1 MTLYLP
7 LFRSCTTLRTLTQL
21 HAHLLVTGLHSDPPA
36 SSRLIES
43 YARMGTLQ
51 SSRLVFETFTKPDSF
66 MWAVLIKCYVWNNL
80 FEEAISLY
88 HKMICNHGPISN
100 FIYPSV
106 LRACSGSGDLVIGG
120 KVHGRIIKCGFDN
133 DDVVETSLVCLYGEI
148 GCLDDARKVFDKMSV
163 KDVVSWS
170 SIIKCCVNN
179 GKVDEGLEILR
190 LMIIEGLQPDYVT
203 MLSVAEAC
211 GELCF
216 LRLASSVHGHVL
228 RRKIKIDGPL
238 GNSLIVMYSKCN
250 DLSSAEKV
258 FFTLK
263 KRCTTSWTAMI
274 SCYNRSG
281 YFRKA
286 LDVFVR
292 MLEVRAEPN
301 SVTLLSILG
310 SCAGLA
316 WLREG
321 KSVHCH
327 IIRKDMESESD
338 CLGPALIDFYAACGE
353 LIKCEKVL
361 RILGEGNIISWNKL
375 MSEYA
380 HKRLLKEALAVFAQ
394 MQAQGLMPDSFSLA
408 SSLSACG
415 NVGFLQLGLQIHG
428 FIIKR
433 EFSDEF
439 VQNSLIDMYSK
450 CGLVNLACTVFYGIQ
465 QKSVV
470 TWNSMICGFSQ
481 NGFSVEAINLFRQMY
496 LNSLQMDE
504 VTFLGVLQACSNL
517 GHLKKGKW
525 VHQMLI
531 CYGIRKDIYIDTA
544 LTDMYAKSGDLQTA
558 QRVFNSM
565 SERNVVSWSAMIA
578 GYGMHGQLRAAI
590 SLFKQMLESGIKPN
604 EVTFM
609 NILWACSHS
618 GSVEEGKVYF
628 NAMRDFGVEPD
639 SEHYD
644 CMVDL
649 LSRTGYI
656 DEAYQMIH
664 SMPFPADASIWS
676 ALLNGCRI
684 HKRTDMINIIEKDL
698 SDISTSDPGYYTIL
712 SNIYAEE
719 GNWNKFGKV
728 RSVMDGY
735 DLRKVPGYSRIELDT
750 ENSLV

>member
-1 MTLYLP
+1 MILYMP

-238 GNSLIVMYSKCN
+238 
-250 DLSSAEKV
+250 
-258 FFTLK
+258 
-263 KRCTTSWTAMI
+263 AMI

-281 YFRKA
+281 CFRKA

-338 CLGPALIDFYAACGE
+338 CLGPALIDFYVACGE
-353 LIKCEKVL
+353 LRKCEKVL

-380 HKRLLKEALAVFAQ
+380 HKRWLKEALAVFAQ
-394 MQAQGLMPDSFSLA
+394 MQAQ
-408 SSLSACG
+408 
-415 NVGFLQLGLQIHG
+415 
-428 FIIKR
+428 
-433 EFSDEF
+433 
-439 VQNSLIDMYSK
+439 
-450 CGLVNLACTVFYGIQ
+450 
-465 QKSVV
+465 
-470 TWNSMICGFSQ
+470 
-481 NGFSVEAINLFRQMY
+481 VEAINLFHQMY

-504 VTFLGVLQACSNL
+504 VTFLGRVVVTESFDSVSSFYEWYVEVMEWKPKTGMSKYTLC
-517 GHLKKGKW
+517 
-525 VHQMLI
+525 
-531 CYGIRKDIYIDTA
+531 KDRVPGLA
-544 LTDMYAKSGDLQTA
+544 AFSAAAKS
-558 QRVFNSM
+558 FS
-565 SERNVVSWSAMIA
+565 S
-578 GYGMHGQLRAAI
+578 
-590 SLFKQMLESGIKPN
+590 
-604 EVTFM
+604 
-609 NILWACSHS
+609 
-618 GSVEEGKVYF
+618 
-628 NAMRDFGVEPD
+628 
-639 SEHYD
+639 
-644 CMVDL
+644 
-649 LSRTGYI
+649 
-656 DEAYQMIH
+656 
-664 SMPFPADASIWS
+664 
-676 ALLNGCRI
+676 
-684 HKRTDMINIIEKDL
+684 
-698 SDISTSDPGYYTIL
+698 
-712 SNIYAEE
+712 
-719 GNWNKFGKV
+719 
-728 RSVMDGY
+728 
-735 DLRKVPGYSRIELDT
+735 
-750 ENSLV
+750 

>member
-1 MTLYLP
+1 MTLYMP

-148 GCLDDARKVFDKMSV
+148 GCLDDARKMFDKMSM

-238 GNSLIVMYSKCN
+238 SNSLVVMYSKCN

-281 YFRKA
+281 CFRKA

-327 IIRKDMESESD
+327 IIRKDMESKSD
-338 CLGPALIDFYAACGE
+338 FLGPALIDFYAACGE
-353 LIKCEKVL
+353 LRKCEKVL

-394 MQAQGLMPDSFSLA
+394 MQAQGRVVVTQSFDSVSSFYEWCVEVMEWKYPLLLPSLHQRSCTTLRTLTQLHAHLLVTGLHSDPPASSRLIESYARMGTLQSSRLVFETFTKPDSFMWAVLIKCYVWNNLFEETISLYHKMIYNHGLISNFIYPSVLRACSGSGNLVIGGKVHGRIIKCGFDNYDVVETSLA
-408 SSLSACG
+408 
-415 NVGFLQLGLQIHG
+415 
-428 FIIKR
+428 
-433 EFSDEF
+433 D
-439 VQNSLIDMYSK
+439 
-450 CGLVNLACTVFYGIQ
+450 
-465 QKSVV
+465 
-470 TWNSMICGFSQ
+470 
-481 NGFSVEAINLFRQMY
+481 
-496 LNSLQMDE
+496 
-504 VTFLGVLQACSNL
+504 
-517 GHLKKGKW
+517 
-525 VHQMLI
+525 
-531 CYGIRKDIYIDTA
+531 
-544 LTDMYAKSGDLQTA
+544 
-558 QRVFNSM
+558 
-565 SERNVVSWSAMIA
+565 VVSWSSIIKCCVNNGKVDEGLEIFRLMIIEGVQPDYVTMLSVAKACGELCFLRLASSVHGHALRKKIEIDGPLGNSLIVMYSECNDLSSAEKVFVTLKKRCTTSWTAMISCYNRSGCFRKA
-578 GYGMHGQLRAAI
+578 LDVFVR
-590 SLFKQMLESGIKPN
+590 MLEVRAKPN
-604 EVTFM
+604 SVTR
-609 NILWACSHS
+609 S
-618 GSVEEGKVYF
+618 
-628 NAMRDFGVEPD
+628 
-639 SEHYD
+639 
-644 CMVDL
+644 
-649 LSRTGYI
+649 
-656 DEAYQMIH
+656 
-664 SMPFPADASIWS
+664 
-676 ALLNGCRI
+676 
-684 HKRTDMINIIEKDL
+684 
-698 SDISTSDPGYYTIL
+698 TIL
-712 SNIYAEE
+712 ERIVEGGIGSLCTDAGTGSNAKLI
-719 GNWNKFGKV
+719 
-728 RSVMDGY
+728 
-735 DLRKVPGYSRIELDT
+735 
-750 ENSLV
+750 